1 MHNRYLSLTL
11 LCFLLFSATA
21 LAQLKSIG
29 EPQILLQKTGV
40 NFQAPI
46 WSPDG
51 QTIAVTGD
59 RYQGIW
65 LANADGSNIRELT
78 SEDAGFGMSWSND
91 SESILSRVNTYENRR
106 RNHAIKVFHADGK
119 EPTQVTESRSKMASI
134 PQWAQYGEKI
144 VLIQNGEI
152 EKFESGKVVPQ
163 RFKNKPSQPF
173 YVLKDKAIAKGLIPT
188 NTTENISPFDDA
200 QYLNLE
206 ISPDGQKLAF
216 EVYAGN
222 LYVMNVDGTNLIDLG
237 LANRPNWSPDS
248 KYIVASVSED
258 NGYNITKGDLYAFS
272 IDGKERINL
281 TANTDLIAQNPNWSP
296 NGDKIAFDVPNKG
309 AVYTINIQQ

>member
-1 MHNRYLSLTL
+1 MRYRYFSLTII
-11 LCFLLFSATA
+11 CFVLFSANA
-21 LAQLKSIG
+21 LAQLKTVG
-29 EPQILLQKTGV
+29 EPEVLLQKEGV

-51 QTIAVTGD
+51 QTIAVTGE
-59 RYQGIW
+59 RYVGIW
-65 LANADGSNIRELT
+65 LADSDGSNLREL
-78 SEDAGFGMSWSND
+78 SSDDAGFGMTWSSD

-106 RNHAIKVFHADGK
+106 RNHAITVFHKNGD
-119 EPTQVTESRSKMASI
+119 EPVQITEPRSKMSSL

-144 VLIQNGEI
+144 VLIQEGRI
-152 EKFESGKVVPQ
+152 EKFDSGKEVPQ
-163 RFKNKPSQPF
+163 RFKNSPSQPF
-173 YVLKDKAIAKGLIPT
+173 YILKDKAIATGMIPT
-188 NTTENISPFDDA
+188 NTTEDISPFDDA

-206 ISPDGQKLAF
+206 VSPDGQKIAF

-222 LYVMNVDGTNLIDLG
+222 LYVMNVDGSNLIDLG

-248 KYIVASVSED
+248 KYVVASVSED

-272 IDGKERINL
+272 TDGNERVNL

-296 NGDKIAFDVPNKG
+296 SGDKIAFDSPDKG
-309 AVYTINIQQ
+309 SIYIINIQQ